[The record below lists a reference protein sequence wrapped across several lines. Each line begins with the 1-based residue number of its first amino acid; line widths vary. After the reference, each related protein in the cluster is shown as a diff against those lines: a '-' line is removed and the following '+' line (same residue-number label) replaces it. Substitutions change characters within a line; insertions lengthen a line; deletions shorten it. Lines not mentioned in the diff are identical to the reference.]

1 MEDVTVKMHK
11 IRVIGIGPGSPDYL
25 LPAAVK
31 AIAAARVLV
40 GGRRALAQ
48 YAGDA
53 CRTFPIGGDIPAVM
67 SFIKQELESDDVGVL
82 VSGDPGYY
90 SLLDALRR
98 EFPRE
103 RIEVIPGL
111 SAMQL
116 AFCRLALPWHEAKLL
131 SFHGRKPAREELRY
145 QPGRIL
151 GMLTDGKFNSHTISS
166 LLMAEGWPKEASC
179 SILLRLSYPD
189 EEITHTTLAGS
200 QELEEKSHGILIV
213 QG

>member
-1 MEDVTVKMHK
+1 MN
-11 IRVIGIGPGSPDYL
+11 
-25 LPAAVK
+25 
-31 AIAAARVLV
+31 
-40 GGRRALAQ
+40 
-48 YAGDA
+48 
-53 CRTFPIGGDIPAVM
+53 
-67 SFIKQELESDDVGVL
+67 FIKQELESDDVGVL

-103 RIEVIPGL
+103 RVEVIPGL

-131 SFHGRKPAREELRY
+131 SFHGRKPAREELSY
-145 QPGRIL
+145 QPGRVL
-151 GMLTDGKFNSHTISS
+151 GMLTDGKFNSHTITS

-189 EEITHTTLAGS
+189 EEITHTTLAEA